1 MSGVDKSLANI
12 SRYRQIY
19 ITTDLL
25 ACRISLI
32 ACLSFMAIACQELV
46 KGNSFLFVEK
56 MLIIVRTNTCTQGF
70 ELYPFLGEKM
80 SNKIMCFGE
89 NVYDFH
95 ITLVKIFIFGY
106 SKMLTTH
113 HEEKNKHVITQQ
125 RV

>member
-113 HEEKNKHVITQQ
+113 HEEEK
-125 RV
+125 